1 MAAVSVA
8 GGIRIR
14 GRSWCGTHGM
24 WIRVSQ
30 AGQGSSVLGF
40 TARHVLGGDAAGSSV
55 LLYEHPE
62 QPGIGVVL
70 NNGPGPAGPSKQAEW
85 EVALYRPPDEVA
97 PLPGV
102 GWDQRVPLCGDEFDE
117 RDFEGLSNDDDQLAR
132 GRGTRRVAVL
142 TPDGTVEMWLYAR
155 GVKPYRLHPPTR
167 AGGASPCV
175 FIEVLLL
182 RERLGSAE
190 MWELGAT
197 ASEFRASIQGGH
209 SGSVVIWCGTDSHP
223 VCGVLVGE
231 RQDGWAIAVPWSA
244 LAAAIQAAGYE
255 VDPDD
260 IQVRVD
266 PGGMAP

>member
-155 GVKPYRLHPPTR
+155 GVSVPPRCGSLALLPASFARVSREGTAALWLSGVGRTVTR
-167 AGGASPCV
+167 FVGSWLESDRTVGLSQSPG
-175 FIEVLLL
+175 LRSLL
-182 RERLGSAE
+182 RFKL
-190 MWELGAT
+190 LAT
-197 ASEFRASIQGGH
+197 RWILTISRYGWIPVGWRH
-209 SGSVVIWCGTDSHP
+209 SGARPSD
-223 VCGVLVGE
+223 LLE
-231 RQDGWAIAVPWSA
+231 RI
-244 LAAAIQAAGYE
+244 
-255 VDPDD
+255 
-260 IQVRVD
+260 
-266 PGGMAP
+266 